1 MEPQE
6 SLGVEGDSGALGG
19 LGGLVPSPRSEAVT
33 HDLEELSLQP
43 TQSLPPI
50 KERKNGE

>member
-1 MEPQE
+1 MDPRG
-6 SLGVEGDSGALGG
+6 SLGLEGDSGAMGS
-19 LGGLVPSPRSEAVT
+19 LVPSPRSDAVT

-43 TQSLPPI
+43 TQSLPPL

>member
-6 SLGVEGDSGALGG
+6 SLGVEGGSGALGV
-19 LGGLVPSPRSEAVT
+19 LVPSPRSEAVT

-43 TQSLPPI
+43 IPSLPPI

>member
-6 SLGVEGDSGALGG
+6 SLGVKGDSGVLGV
-19 LGGLVPSPRSEAVT
+19 LVPSPRSEAVT